1 VPPREKRPSAVPKSP
16 HGGQRIRGR
25 YELHEVAGRG
35 GMAVVW
41 RATQHGDAGFSR
53 LVAVKQMHE
62 HLVESKVYVE
72 MFAEEAR
79 VLSTLHSP
87 HVASIFDFV
96 HEKGQYYLV
105 QEWIEGIDLGSWTHY
120 WIDQE
125 KKTRW
130 DLVASVGI
138 GLLRA
143 LSAAHE
149 RRGMK
154 EEPEPIVHRDVSPHN
169 VLITNEGVVKLIDFG
184 LSLARDREKD
194 LTEPGIVKGKMSYL
208 SPDIVAG
215 NRPSPTSDQ
224 FSAASV
230 LWEALVGRKL
240 FEGQNDY
247 EIYKK
252 LRDGQVQPLR
262 PLRRDVPRELA
273 AVIHRA
279 LSTDPAQRFEST
291 REMATQ
297 LGEVLRAN
305 RQTKDLHDAL
315 GQSVK
320 QAREGLKAREPS
332 AHTPV
337 ADLSAESVTR
347 PMEIIGEKGGRPAT
361 LSDATPPEGHRVHPP
376 PIRSRDTVP
385 PPPER
390 KGLLHKLPFFWKR

>member
-1 VPPREKRPSAVPKSP
+1 
-16 HGGQRIRGR
+16 
-25 YELHEVAGRG
+25 
-35 GMAVVW
+35 MAVVW
-41 RATQHGDAGFSR
+41 RATQHGDVGFSR
-53 LVAVKQMHE
+53 LVAVKQMHD
-62 HLVESKVYVE
+62 HLVESPVYVE

-87 HVASIFDFV
+87 NVAAIFDFV
-96 HEKGQYYLV
+96 HEKGHYYLV
-105 QEWIEGIDLGSWTHY
+105 QEWIEGIDLGTWTHY

-125 KKTRW
+125 KRTRW
-130 DLVASVGI
+130 DLVASIGI

-149 RRGMK
+149 RRGK
-154 EEPEPIVHRDVSPHN
+154 DDKPEPIVHRDVSPHN

-184 LSLARDREKD
+184 LSLALDRGKE
-194 LTEPGIVKGKMSYL
+194 LTEPGVVKGKMSYL
-208 SPDIVAG
+208 SPEIVAG
-215 NRPSPTSDQ
+215 NRPTALCDQ
-224 FSAASV
+224 FAAGSV

-240 FEGQNDY
+240 FEGGSDY

-279 LSTDPAQRFEST
+279 VASDPAQRFASA
-291 REMATQ
+291 REMAGH

-305 RQTKDLHDAL
+305 RQTKDLHSAL

-320 QAREGLKAREPS
+320 QAREGVKQRES
-332 AHTPV
+332 SSHTPV
-337 ADLSAESVTR
+337 TDLAAESVTR
-347 PMEIIGEKGGRPAT
+347 PMEIIGEKGGRPPT
-361 LSDATPPEGHRVHPP
+361 LSDATPPEGHRP
-376 PIRSRDTVP
+376 SATSADKTVP

>member
-1 VPPREKRPSAVPKSP
+1 
-16 HGGQRIRGR
+16 
-25 YELHEVAGRG
+25 
-35 GMAVVW
+35 MAVVW

-53 LVAVKQMHE
+53 LVAVKQMHG

-87 HVASIFDFV
+87 HVAAIFDFV

-105 QEWIEGIDLGSWTHY
+105 QEWIEGIDLGTWTHY
-120 WIDQE
+120 WIDQD
-125 KKTRW
+125 KRTRW
-130 DLVASVGI
+130 DLVTSIGI

-149 RRGMK
+149 RRDAKG
-154 EEPEPIVHRDVSPHN
+154 ETEPIVHRDVSPHN

-208 SPDIVAG
+208 SPDIVSG
-215 NRPSPTSDQ
+215 KRPSPTSDQ
-224 FSAASV
+224 FAAASV

-262 PLRRDVPRELA
+262 PLRRDIPRELA

-279 LSTDPAQRFEST
+279 LSTDPAQRFAST
-291 REMATQ
+291 REMATH

-305 RQTKDLHDAL
+305 RQSKDLHDAL

-332 AHTPV
+332 GHTPV

-361 LSDATPPEGHRVHPP
+361 LSDDATPPEGNRPHPP
-376 PIRSRDTVP
+376 PTRSQGEVP
-385 PPPER
+385 RPPER

>member
-1 VPPREKRPSAVPKSP
+1 
-16 HGGQRIRGR
+16 
-25 YELHEVAGRG
+25 
-35 GMAVVW
+35 MAVVW
-41 RATQHGDAGFSR
+41 RATQHGDVGFSR
-53 LVAVKQMHE
+53 LVAVKQMHD
-62 HLVESKVYVE
+62 HLVESPVYVD

-87 HVASIFDFV
+87 NVAAIYDFV

-105 QEWIEGIDLGSWTHY
+105 QEWIEGIDLGTWTHY

-125 KKTRW
+125 KRTRW
-130 DLVASVGI
+130 DLVASIGI

-149 RRGMK
+149 RR
-154 EEPEPIVHRDVSPHN
+154 EREDLEPIVHRDVSPHN
-169 VLITNEGVVKLIDFG
+169 VLITNDGVVKLIDFG
-184 LSLARDREKD
+184 LSLAHDRGKD

-208 SPDIVAG
+208 SPEIVG
-215 NRPSPTSDQ
+215 GQRPAPLSDQ
-224 FSAASV
+224 FAAGSV

-240 FEGQNDY
+240 FEGSNDY

-262 PLRRDVPRELA
+262 PLRRDVPRELS

-279 LSTDPAQRFEST
+279 LATDPSQRFPSA
-291 REMATQ
+291 RDMASH

-320 QAREGLKAREPS
+320 QAREGVKAREAS
-332 AHTPV
+332 ETTPV
-337 ADLSAESVTR
+337 TDRSAESVTR

-361 LSDATPPEGHRVHPP
+361 LGDATPPEGNPQPARKTDQAADKPA
-376 PIRSRDTVP
+376 
-385 PPPER
+385 ER

>member
-1 VPPREKRPSAVPKSP
+1 
-16 HGGQRIRGR
+16 
-25 YELHEVAGRG
+25 
-35 GMAVVW
+35 MAVVW
-41 RATQHGDAGFSR
+41 RATQHGDVGFSR

-62 HLVESKVYVE
+62 HLVESQVYVE

-87 HVASIFDFV
+87 NVASIFDFV

-105 QEWIEGIDLGSWTHY
+105 QEWIEGIDLGTWTHY
-120 WIDQE
+120 WIDQD
-125 KKTRW
+125 KRTRW
-130 DLVASVGI
+130 DLVTSIGI
-138 GLLRA
+138 GMLRA

-149 RRGMK
+149 RRGHE

-184 LSLARDREKD
+184 LSLARDRGKD
-194 LTEPGIVKGKMSYL
+194 MTEPGIVKGKMSYL
-208 SPDIVAG
+208 SPEIVSG
-215 NRPSPTSDQ
+215 TRPTPMSDQ
-224 FSAASV
+224 FAAASV

-262 PLRRDVPRELA
+262 PIRRDIPRELA

-279 LSTDPAQRFEST
+279 LATDPSQRFAST
-291 REMATQ
+291 RDMATH

-315 GQSVK
+315 GQTVK
-320 QAREGLKAREPS
+320 QAREGIKSRE
-332 AHTPV
+332 ALTTTPV

-347 PMEIIGEKGGRPAT
+347 PMEIIGEGGGRPAT
-361 LSDATPPEGHRVHPP
+361 LSDATPPEGTRRPP
-376 PIRSRDTVP
+376 SRETVP
-385 PPPER
+385 RPTER
-390 KGLLHKLPFFWKR
+390 RGLLHKLPFFWKR

>member
-1 VPPREKRPSAVPKSP
+1 
-16 HGGQRIRGR
+16 
-25 YELHEVAGRG
+25 
-35 GMAVVW
+35 MAVVW
-41 RATQHGDAGFSR
+41 RATQHGDAGFAR

-62 HLVESKVYVE
+62 HLVESEVYVE

-105 QEWIEGIDLGSWTHY
+105 QEWIEGIDLGTWIHY
-120 WIDQE
+120 WIDQD
-125 KKTRW
+125 KRTRW
-130 DLVASVGI
+130 DLVTSIGI
-138 GLLRA
+138 GMLRA

-149 RRGMK
+149 RRGSE

-184 LSLARDREKD
+184 LSLARDRGKE
-194 LTEPGIVKGKMSYL
+194 LTEPGVVKGKMSYL
-208 SPDIVAG
+208 SPEIVG
-215 NRPSPTSDQ
+215 GERPAPPSDQ
-224 FSAASV
+224 FAAASV

-262 PLRRDVPRELA
+262 PLRRDIPRELA

-279 LSTDPAQRFEST
+279 LATDPKQRFAST
-291 REMATQ
+291 RDMAAH

-305 RQTKDLHDAL
+305 RQTKDVQDAL

-320 QAREGLKAREPS
+320 QAREGVNARES
-332 AHTPV
+332 LAHTPV

-361 LSDATPPEGHRVHPP
+361 LTDTTPPEGNRRPP
-376 PIRSRDTVP
+376 SSSSSSHDTVP
-385 PPPER
+385 RPPER